1 MELIYFISGIVTVG
15 VGYGMWLLTKVR
27 SSHKE
32 LLRSNQHSTNIS
44 SARYGEM
51 REKVDEMNVYVRDI
65 ESQLSKDGYMSTQK
79 LSKRMTKLETSL
91 ETHKKALDMD
101 VRTSDTSFGKAFT
114 EIQTLKKNIKALG
127 QDPNFLNRY

>member
-51 REKVDEMNVYVRDI
+51 REKVDEMNAYVKDI
-65 ESQLSKDGYMSTQK
+65 ESQLSKDGYMLTQK

-91 ETHKKALDMD
+91 DTHKKALDVD
-101 VRTSDTSFGKAFT
+101 VRTSDTSFSKAFT
-114 EIQTLKKNIKALG
+114 EIQTLKKNLKALG

>member
-51 REKVDEMNVYVRDI
+51 REKVDEMNAYVRDI

-91 ETHKKALDMD
+91 DTHKNALDVD
-101 VRTSDTSFGKAFT
+101 VRTSDTSFSKAFT
-114 EIQTLKKNIKALG
+114 EIQTLKKNLKALG

>member
-1 MELIYFISGIVTVG
+1 MELIYFISGILTVG

-51 REKVDEMNVYVRDI
+51 REKVDEMNAYVRDI

-91 ETHKKALDMD
+91 DTHKKALDVD
-101 VRTSDTSFGKAFT
+101 VRTSDTSFSKAFT
-114 EIQTLKKNIKALG
+114 EIQTIKKNLKALG

>member
-1 MELIYFISGIVTVG
+1 MELIYFISGIITVG
-15 VGYGMWLLTKVR
+15 VGYGTWLLTKVR

-51 REKVDEMNVYVRDI
+51 REKVDEMNAYVRDI
-65 ESQLSKDGYMSTQK
+65 ESQMSNDGYMSTQK
-79 LSKRMTKLETSL
+79 LSKRMTKLEKSL
-91 ETHKKALDMD
+91 DTHKKRLDVD
-101 VRTSDTSFGKAFT
+101 IRTSDTSFSKAFT
-114 EIQTLKKNIKALG
+114 EIQTLKKNLKALG

>member
-1 MELIYFISGIVTVG
+1 M
-15 VGYGMWLLTKVR
+15 
-27 SSHKE
+27 E

-51 REKVDEMNVYVRDI
+51 KEKVDEMNAYVKDI

-91 ETHKKALDMD
+91 DIHKKALDMD

-114 EIQTLKKNIKALG
+114 EIQTLKKNLKALG

>member
-51 REKVDEMNVYVRDI
+51 KEKVDEMNAYVKDI

-91 ETHKKALDMD
+91 DTHKKALDVD

-114 EIQTLKKNIKALG
+114 EIQTLKKNLKALG